1 MNENP
6 DESAYEAPTVT
17 EESLDSG
24 GNYVTTGSEEAGL
37 GTLGNSPIDPK

>member
-37 GTLGNSPIDPK
+37 GTLSNSPIDPE